1 MLQITVELWNDRICK
16 EAVSGCRIL
25 WSQGLKFKYLK
36 TRGNSPLT
44 ASHKADLYSLEHV
57 WVCYATLSLCS
68 LMPPSCWQVP
78 LLVPFGV
85 FFCATLDFCNQV
97 TDAGVCAVWSLCTV
111 VSINAE
117 AKRFVTDRGGLIQ
130 KITLEKNKT
139 INKQSLGFPFQHF
152 LQQHWSA
159 TVFREATPINQ
170 QQIVTTESL
179 APAHLNDDL
188 KLQGAETSEV
198 WVANE

>member
-1 MLQITVELWNDRICK
+1 MFE
-16 EAVSGCRIL
+16 S
-25 WSQGLKFKYLK
+25 
-36 TRGNSPLT
+36 
-44 ASHKADLYSLEHV
+44 
-57 WVCYATLSLCS
+57 ATL
-68 LMPPSCWQVP
+68 
-78 LLVPFGV
+78 LLVYARLCHLHAGKFPCWCRLV
-85 FFCATLDFCNQV
+85 CFFCATLDFCNQV
-97 TDAGVCAVWSLCTV
+97 TDAGVCAVWSLRTV

-130 KITLEKNKT
+130 QFTLEKKKT

-159 TVFREATPINQ
+159 TVFREATPIDQ